1 VERERP
7 PVGEEF
13 PEVFCLPSMSASVA
27 QTLQDMST
35 GNRKCRQV
43 MALATATTKTRLS
56 SHLEDVLAQKL
67 RDGNSALRIWLD
79 SDGVYS
85 GFVERLEGN
94 FFADVVSFKGSYIET
109 IMALEGKA
117 EGLDPEPLLLH
128 LPGHTPE
135 SVRETPLL
143 EIYHSGL
150 TFQKNLHT
158 LVKEAAAGVV
168 PPEIIQS
175 EVPSLQT
182 FEQAEVWLENAI
194 SRTGAEPAPNFDM
207 PPDDFVYKLFRSPEQ
222 ILGRPISSD
231 DHDALLDYWSLKTG
245 MLPSIREPLGNRYR
259 DLKMRVVGW
268 LLLVEYAFDLKRDPV
283 GILSAVREQRA
294 FESVCSQ
301 CLSRIRDS
309 FSDEYRQ
316 IALELETWGPLAE
329 DLKAGSPEELGKVD
343 TFSREDQRLLEAA
356 LSEVEAREWQRP
368 MSWAKQRLK
377 ARSIWL
383 KREPERERLWRYVLA
398 CAELGR
404 LTETTDVDLSSCHDH
419 HEALKLY
426 TSKFHRVDRA
436 HREVEQLYD
445 GLRVHGDLTG
455 INMARDC
462 VRTAYHDW
470 SDLLSRGF
478 NKLCQRLGFLP
489 SSELQQRNLYEDV
502 VHPLVQQSEKTAY
515 FMVDALRYEMAT
527 ELEERLAGGELTST
541 LSARFAELPT
551 ETRVGMNA
559 LAPVARD
566 GRLTL
571 TRPFEGFTYDNF
583 TVNSPKQRLRAM
595 GHRSLDAAKKDNK
608 TPTHFTLK
616 ELITES
622 GEEIAARIKK
632 SRMIVVTSGEI
643 DVAGE
648 KDLGFATFDD
658 TLGKIASAVRA
669 LHNAGVTTFV
679 LASDHGF
686 GVTNPTSVPI
696 SYYNGEPT
704 RRYVLTDGG
713 ASVCK
718 DALTVPLRELSYQG
732 VDKVLVLSW
741 DGRAFKCPG
750 KSAETFYHGGNS
762 LQERVIPVLVLQ
774 YIDRRRTERPSYQI
788 EVNNINTMPTLAQF
802 SLIVKEAAELESQ
815 LLLTEAG
822 ERRIRL
828 MFEAVGSGSL
838 ALSGTS
844 SGTIENGQL
853 VVSADK
859 PIQSVYVQLSGP
871 VEEIRVSHP
880 DGEYDIQPIAIRLQK
895 PRQEPTL
902 SHDWEDTIESDVDL
916 KILKHIYKH
925 GSISEDEIIELTD
938 NTRAPRRFSKA
949 YQSGGFKNLPFSLR
963 IDTGQGT
970 TYIKE

>member
-1 VERERP
+1 
-7 PVGEEF
+7 
-13 PEVFCLPSMSASVA
+13 
-27 QTLQDMST
+27 
-35 GNRKCRQV
+35 
-43 MALATATTKTRLS
+43 MALAPAATKTRLA

-67 RDGNSALRIWLD
+67 RDGSSSLRIWLD
-79 SDGVYS
+79 TDGVYS
-85 GFVERLEGN
+85 DFVERLEGN
-94 FFADVVSFKGSYIET
+94 FFADVISFKGSYIET
-109 IMALEGKA
+109 ILALEGKA

-128 LPGHTPE
+128 LPGHTPDT
-135 SVRETPLL
+135 VRETPLL
-143 EIYHSGL
+143 EIYRSGIN
-150 TFQKNLHT
+150 FQKNLQT

-194 SRTGAEPAPNFDM
+194 TRTGAEPAPNFDM
-207 PPDDFVYKLFRSPEQ
+207 PPDDFVYKLFRAPEQ

-245 MLPSIREPLGNRYR
+245 MLPSIREELKYR
-259 DLKMRVVGW
+259 SLEARVVGW
-268 LLLVEYAFDLKRDPV
+268 LLLVEYVFDLKREPKGV
-283 GILSAVREQRA
+283 LSSVREQRV
-294 FESVCSQ
+294 FESVCTQ
-301 CLSRIRDS
+301 CLTRVRDS
-309 FSDEYRQ
+309 FPKAYRE
-316 IALELETWGPLAE
+316 IALEIEAWAPLSD
-329 DLKAGSPEELGKVD
+329 DLTDGEAGDLGKID
-343 TFSREDQRLLEAA
+343 TFSGEDERLLKTS
-356 LSEVEAREWQRP
+356 LSCLKDREWQQP
-368 MSWAKQRLK
+368 TTWARQRLK

-383 KREPERERLWRYVLA
+383 RSDPEREKLWRYVLA

-404 LTETTDVDLSSCHDH
+404 LTETTDAALSSCHDH
-419 HEALKLY
+419 HEALKFY
-426 TSKFHRVDRA
+426 TTKFHRVDRA

-445 GLRVHGDLTG
+445 SLRVHGDMTG

-462 VRTAYHDW
+462 VRTAYHAW

-489 SSELQQRNLYEDV
+489 SPELQQRNLYEDV

-541 LSARFAELPT
+541 LNARFAELPT
-551 ETRVGMNA
+551 ETKVGMNA

-583 TVNSPKQRLRAM
+583 TVNSPKQRFRAM
-595 GHRSLDAAKKDNK
+595 GHRSLDAGKKDNK

-616 ELITES
+616 ELLTEGG
-622 GEEIAARIKK
+622 GEISARIKK

-686 GVTNPTSVPI
+686 GVTNPASVPI
-696 SYYNGEPT
+696 SYHNGEPT

-741 DGRAFKCPG
+741 DGRAFNCPG

-774 YIDRRRTERPSYQI
+774 YIDRRRTARSSYEI
-788 EVNNINTMPTLAQF
+788 AVTNINTMPTLAQF
-802 SLIVKEAAELESQ
+802 SLIVKETAEHNSQ
-815 LLLTEAG
+815 LMLTEAG
-822 ERRIRL
+822 EQRIRL

-844 SGTIENGQL
+844 SGAIENGQL

-859 PIQSVYVQLSGP
+859 QIQSVYVQLSGP

-880 DGEYDIQPIAIRLQK
+880 DGEYDIQPISIRLQQS
-895 PRQEPTL
+895 RQELTI
-902 SHDWEDTIESDVDL
+902 SDGWEDTIESELDL
-916 KILKHIYKH
+916 KILKYIDKH
-925 GSISEDEIIELTD
+925 GSISEDEIIELAD
-938 NTRAPRRFSKA
+938 NTRAPRRFSKT
-949 YQSGGFKNLPFSLR
+949 YQSGGFKNLHFSLR